1 MTSNPNSPSANTG
14 FLYLISTLVAAVAVL
29 FLGKYLNC
37 NWKLHFSFMPKGGR
51 EEVDG

>member
-14 FLYLISTLVAAVAVL
+14 FLYLISTLVAAVL